1 MKVLILSCNTGGGHN
16 SCAKAIGAE
25 LLNRGHTYETDDAL
39 LYVSKGTSR
48 FVSNWHVRFYRYFPK
63 LYNKGYQYAEEHP
76 ASFDESSAACRILR
90 RGCKRLRAAILA
102 GGYDSVVC
110 VHLFPALML
119 TFIQREAPLPI
130 KTMFIATDYTA
141 SPSCD
146 RMRLDTCVIPD
157 AALTEL
163 FAKNGV
169 SPDTIAPLG
178 IPVRAELYSC
188 LPVQEAK
195 KAVGLDPSHRH
206 LLMMTGSM
214 GCGPMEEITQLLANS
229 LPAEYDVTVACS
241 SNRQLLRRMER
252 KFEDRPNIHICGYI
266 GNVSAMMD
274 SADLFLTKPGGIST
288 TEAMVKGLPMV
299 LVNVVGGCET
309 PNLEFFVSHGGAATA
324 DTPEAIAALCKRL
337 LEHDEE
343 RLIMR
348 QSLLAMHKTPA
359 AQAICDCLVT
369 WGINRTAAWDSNE
382 KNREVTRI

>member
-16 SCAKAIGAE
+16 SCAKAIGTE
-25 LLNRGHTYETDDAL
+25 LLKRGHTYETDDAL

-48 FVSNWHVRFYRYFPK
+48 FVSSWHVRFYRYFPK

-90 RGCKRLRAAILA
+90 RGCKRLRATILA
-102 GGYDSVVC
+102 GGYDAVVC

-119 TFIQREAPLPI
+119 TFIQQDSPLRI

-157 AALTEL
+157 IALTDT
-163 FAKNGV
+163 FVKNGV
-169 SPDTIAPLG
+169 NPDTIAPLG
-178 IPVRAELYSC
+178 IPVRAELYAC
-188 LPVQEAK
+188 QPNQ
-195 KAVGLDPSHRH
+195 
-206 LLMMTGSM
+206 
-214 GCGPMEEITQLLANS
+214 ANS

-241 SNRQLLRRMER
+241 SNKQLLRRMER
-252 KFEDRPNIHICGYI
+252 KFADKPNIHIRGFI

-309 PNLEFFVSHGGAATA
+309 PNLEFFVAHGGAATA
-324 DTPEAIAALCKRL
+324 DTPEAIAALCKQL

-348 QSLLAMHKTPA
+348 QSLLAMHKIPA
-359 AQAICDCLVT
+359 SQAICDRLE
-369 WGINRTAAWDSNE
+369 A
-382 KNREVTRI
+382 

>member
-16 SCAKAIGAE
+16 SCARAIGTE
-25 LLNRGHTYETDDAL
+25 LQRRGHTYETDDAL

-90 RGCKRLRAAILA
+90 RGCKRLRAAIVQ
-102 GGYDSVVC
+102 GGYDAVVC

-119 TFIQREAPLPI
+119 TFIQRQQPLPVR
-130 KTMFIATDYTA
+130 TMFIATDYTA

-146 RMRLDTCVIPD
+146 RMQLDTCVIP
-157 AALTEL
+157 
-163 FAKNGV
+163 
-169 SPDTIAPLG
+169 
-178 IPVRAELYSC
+178 VREELYTC
-188 LPVQEAK
+188 LPNREAK
-195 KAVGLDPSHRH
+195 LAVGLEPSHRH
-206 LLMMTGSM
+206 LVMMTGSM
-214 GCGPMEEITQLLANS
+214 GCGPMERITELLANS
-229 LPAEYDVTVACS
+229 LPPEYDVTVACS

-252 KFEDRPNIHICGYI
+252 RFADKPNIHIRGFI
-266 GNVSAMMD
+266 SNVSVLMD

-309 PNLEFFVSHGGAATA
+309 PNLNFFVSHGGAATA
-324 DTPEAIAALCKRL
+324 GTPEDIAALCKEL
-337 LEHDEE
+337 LENDEE

-348 QSLLAMHKTPA
+348 QSLLAMKQIPA
-359 AQAICDCLVT
+359 AQAICDRLE
-369 WGINRTAAWDSNE
+369 G
-382 KNREVTRI
+382 

>member
-102 GGYDSVVC
+102 GGYDAVVC

-157 AALTEL
+157 L
-163 FAKNGV
+163 
-169 SPDTIAPLG
+169 
-178 IPVRAELYSC
+178 
-188 LPVQEAK
+188 
-195 KAVGLDPSHRH
+195 
-206 LLMMTGSM
+206 
-214 GCGPMEEITQLLANS
+214 S
-229 LPAEYDVTVACS
+229 L
-241 SNRQLLRRMER
+241 
-252 KFEDRPNIHICGYI
+252 IHI
-266 GNVSAMMD
+266 
-274 SADLFLTKPGGIST
+274 
-288 TEAMVKGLPMV
+288 
-299 LVNVVGGCET
+299 
-309 PNLEFFVSHGGAATA
+309 
-324 DTPEAIAALCKRL
+324 
-337 LEHDEE
+337 
-343 RLIMR
+343 
-348 QSLLAMHKTPA
+348 
-359 AQAICDCLVT
+359 
-369 WGINRTAAWDSNE
+369 
-382 KNREVTRI
+382 

>member
-16 SCAKAIGAE
+16 SCAKAIGTE
-25 LLNRGHTYETDDAL
+25 LLKRGHTYETDDAL

-102 GGYDSVVC
+102 GGYDAVVC

-163 FAKNGV
+163 FVKNGV

-195 KAVGLDPSHRH
+195 KAAGLRQEQIGAVHHGGYVSDVAADVDIGPVLKFPLHAPQELLVAAARH
-206 LLMMTGSM
+206 SY
-214 GCGPMEEITQLLANS
+214 II
-229 LPAEYDVTVACS
+229 
-241 SNRQLLRRMER
+241 LRRKR
-252 KFEDRPNIHICGYI
+252 IC
-266 GNVSAMMD
+266 
-274 SADLFLTKPGGIST
+274 KQ
-288 TEAMVKGLPMV
+288 
-299 LVNVVGGCET
+299 
-309 PNLEFFVSHGGAATA
+309 
-324 DTPEAIAALCKRL
+324 LCKFLHR
-337 LEHDEE
+337 
-343 RLIMR
+343 
-348 QSLLAMHKTPA
+348 PA
-359 AQAICDCLVT
+359 AH
-369 WGINRTAAWDSNE
+369 AAGHHQ
-382 KNREVTRI
+382 

>member
-16 SCAKAIGAE
+16 SCAKAIGTE
-25 LLNRGHTYETDDAL
+25 LLKRGHTYETDDAL

-48 FVSNWHVRFYRYFPK
+48 FVSSWHVRFYRYFPK
-63 LYNKGYQYAEEHP
+63 LYNKGYQYAD
-76 ASFDESSAACRILR
+76 A
-90 RGCKRLRAAILA
+90 
-102 GGYDSVVC
+102 VVC

-119 TFIQREAPLPI
+119 TFIQQDSPLRI

-157 AALTEL
+157 IALTDT
-163 FAKNGV
+163 FVKNGV
-169 SPDTIAPLG
+169 NPDAIAPLG
-178 IPVRAELYSC
+178 IPVRAELYAC
-188 LPVQEAK
+188 QPNQEAK
-195 KAVGLDPSHRH
+195 RAVGLDPSHRH

-241 SNRQLLRRMER
+241 SNKQLLRRMER
-252 KFEDRPNIHICGYI
+252 KFADKPNIHIRGFI

-309 PNLEFFVSHGGAATA
+309 PNLEFFVAHGGAATA
-324 DTPEAIAALCKRL
+324 DTPEAIAALCKQL

-348 QSLLAMHKTPA
+348 QSLLAMHKIPA
-359 AQAICDCLVT
+359 SQAICDRLE
-369 WGINRTAAWDSNE
+369 A
-382 KNREVTRI
+382 

>member
-1 MKVLILSCNTGGGHN
+1 
-16 SCAKAIGAE
+16 
-25 LLNRGHTYETDDAL
+25 
-39 LYVSKGTSR
+39 
-48 FVSNWHVRFYRYFPK
+48 
-63 LYNKGYQYAEEHP
+63 
-76 ASFDESSAACRILR
+76 
-90 RGCKRLRAAILA
+90 
-102 GGYDSVVC
+102 
-110 VHLFPALML
+110 ML
-119 TFIQREAPLPI
+119 TFIQQDSPLRI

-157 AALTEL
+157 IALTDT
-163 FAKNGV
+163 FVKNGV
-169 SPDTIAPLG
+169 NPDAIAPLG
-178 IPVRAELYSC
+178 IPVRAELYAC
-188 LPVQEAK
+188 QPNQEAK
-195 KAVGLDPSHRH
+195 RAVGLDPSHRH

-241 SNRQLLRRMER
+241 SNKQLLRRMER
-252 KFEDRPNIHICGYI
+252 KFADKPNIHICGFI

-309 PNLEFFVSHGGAATA
+309 PNLEFFVAHGGAATA
-324 DTPEAIAALCKRL
+324 DTPEAIAALCKQL

-348 QSLLAMHKTPA
+348 QSLLAMHKIPA
-359 AQAICDCLVT
+359 SQAICDRLE
-369 WGINRTAAWDSNE
+369 A
-382 KNREVTRI
+382 

>member
-16 SCAKAIGAE
+16 SCARAIGTE
-25 LLNRGHTYETDDAL
+25 LQRRGHTYETDDAL

-90 RGCKRLRAAILA
+90 RGCKRLRAAIVQ
-102 GGYDSVVC
+102 GGYDAVVC

-119 TFIQREAPLPI
+119 TFIQRQQPLPVR
-130 KTMFIATDYTA
+130 TMFIATDYTA

-146 RMRLDTCVIPD
+146 RMQLDTCVIPD
-157 AALTEL
+157 ASLRAE
-163 FAKNGV
+163 FEKNGV
-169 SPDTIAPLG
+169 RPETILPCG
-178 IPVRAELYSC
+178 IPVREELYTC
-188 LPVQEAK
+188 LPNREAK
-195 KAVGLDPSHRH
+195 LVVGLDPSHRH
-206 LLMMTGSM
+206 LVMMTGSM
-214 GCGPMEEITQLLANS
+214 GCGPMERITELLANS
-229 LPAEYDVTVACS
+229 LPPEYDVTVACS

-252 KFEDRPNIHICGYI
+252 RFADKPNIHIRGFI
-266 GNVSAMMD
+266 SNVSVLMD

-309 PNLEFFVSHGGAATA
+309 PNLNFFVSHGGAATA
-324 DTPEAIAALCKRL
+324 GTPEDIAALCKEL
-337 LEHDEE
+337 LENDEE

-348 QSLLAMHKTPA
+348 QSLLAMKQIPA
-359 AQAICDCLVT
+359 AQAICDRLE
-369 WGINRTAAWDSNE
+369 G
-382 KNREVTRI
+382 

>member
-16 SCAKAIGAE
+16 SCAKAIGTE
-25 LLNRGHTYETDDAL
+25 LLKRGHTYETDDAL

-48 FVSNWHVRFYRYFPK
+48 FVSSWHVRFYRYFPK

-76 ASFDESSAACRILR
+76 SSFDESSAACRILR
-90 RGCKRLRAAILA
+90 RGCKRLRATILA
-102 GGYDSVVC
+102 GGYDAVVC

-119 TFIQREAPLPI
+119 TFIQQDSPLRI

-157 AALTEL
+157 IALTDT
-163 FAKNGV
+163 FVKNGV
-169 SPDTIAPLG
+169 NPDAIAPLG
-178 IPVRAELYSC
+178 IPVRAELYAC
-188 LPVQEAK
+188 QPNQEAK
-195 KAVGLDPSHRH
+195 RAVGLDPSHRH

-241 SNRQLLRRMER
+241 SNKQLLRRMER
-252 KFEDRPNIHICGYI
+252 KFADKPNIHIRGFI

-309 PNLEFFVSHGGAATA
+309 PNLEFFVAHGGAATA
-324 DTPEAIAALCKRL
+324 DTPEAIAALCKQL

-348 QSLLAMHKTPA
+348 QSLLAMHKIPA
-359 AQAICDCLVT
+359 SQAICDRLE
-369 WGINRTAAWDSNE
+369 A
-382 KNREVTRI
+382 

>member
-1 MKVLILSCNTGGGHN
+1 
-16 SCAKAIGAE
+16 
-25 LLNRGHTYETDDAL
+25 
-39 LYVSKGTSR
+39 
-48 FVSNWHVRFYRYFPK
+48 
-63 LYNKGYQYAEEHP
+63 
-76 ASFDESSAACRILR
+76 
-90 RGCKRLRAAILA
+90 
-102 GGYDSVVC
+102 
-110 VHLFPALML
+110 
-119 TFIQREAPLPI
+119 
-130 KTMFIATDYTA
+130 
-141 SPSCD
+141 
-146 RMRLDTCVIPD
+146 MRLDTCVIPD

-163 FAKNGV
+163 FVKNGV

-195 KAVGLDPSHRH
+195 KAAGLDPSHRH

-214 GCGPMEEITQLLANS
+214 GCGPMEELTQLLANS
-229 LPAEYDVTVACS
+229 LPTEYDVTVACS

>member
-16 SCAKAIGAE
+16 SCAKAVGTE
-25 LLNRGHTYETDDAL
+25 LLKRGHTYETDDAL
-39 LYVSKGTSR
+39 QYVSKGTSR
-48 FVSNWHVRFYRYFPK
+48 FVSNWHVRFYRYFPR

-76 ASFDESSAACRILR
+76 ASFDEASAACRILR
-90 RGCKRLRAAILA
+90 RGCKRLRASIAS
-102 GGYDSVVC
+102 GGYDAVVC

-119 TFIQREAPLPI
+119 TFIQRERPLPI

-157 AALTEL
+157 KALADE
-163 FAKNGV
+163 FIKNGV
-169 SPDTIAPLG
+169 QPDTIAPCG
-178 IPVRAELYSC
+178 IPVRGELYAC
-188 LPVQEAK
+188 LPNEAAK
-195 KAVGLDPSHRH
+195 KAVGLEPSHRH

-214 GCGPMEEITQLLANS
+214 GCGPMEQITELLANS

-241 SNRQLLRRMER
+241 SNRQLLRRLER
-252 KFEDRPNIHICGYI
+252 RFADKPNIHIRGFI
-266 GNVSAMMD
+266 SDVSAMMD

-309 PNLEFFVSHGGAATA
+309 PNLEFFVSHGGAVTA
-324 DTPEAIAALCKRL
+324 DTPEAIAARCKEL
-337 LEHDEE
+337 LQNDAE

-348 QSLLAMHKTPA
+348 QSLLAMHKKPA
-359 AQAICDCLVT
+359 AQAICDRLE
-369 WGINRTAAWDSNE
+369 A
-382 KNREVTRI
+382 

>member
-1 MKVLILSCNTGGGHN
+1 
-16 SCAKAIGAE
+16 
-25 LLNRGHTYETDDAL
+25 
-39 LYVSKGTSR
+39 
-48 FVSNWHVRFYRYFPK
+48 
-63 LYNKGYQYAEEHP
+63 
-76 ASFDESSAACRILR
+76 
-90 RGCKRLRAAILA
+90 
-102 GGYDSVVC
+102 
-110 VHLFPALML
+110 
-119 TFIQREAPLPI
+119 
-130 KTMFIATDYTA
+130 
-141 SPSCD
+141 
-146 RMRLDTCVIPD
+146 MRLDTCVIPD

-163 FAKNGV
+163 FVKNGV

-195 KAVGLDPSHRH
+195 KAAGLDPSHRH

-214 GCGPMEEITQLLANS
+214 GCGPMEELTQLLANS
-229 LPAEYDVTVACS
+229 LPTEYDVTVACS

-252 KFEDRPNIHICGYI
+252 KFEDRPNIHIRGYI

-359 AQAICDCLVT
+359 AQAICDCLE
-369 WGINRTAAWDSNE
+369 A
-382 KNREVTRI
+382 